1 MGSSEAAAARRLTGV
16 KDPAGRQKQR
26 TAPRDA
32 RSLSENYRQE
42 MGLYGNLIVPPPDP
56 DYWPLANREIIPLR
70 GASFGE

>member
-1 MGSSEAAAARRLTGV
+1 
-16 KDPAGRQKQR
+16 
-26 TAPRDA
+26 
-32 RSLSENYRQE
+32 